1 MSTATTDCFVSSSLK
16 SSMREF
22 LQAKKK
28 KNDEKILFSFAFFS
42 QVTKEGLLGALLE
55 GFDTHFGKV

>member
-22 LQAKKK
+22 LQAKKMMK
-28 KNDEKILFSFAFFS
+28 KILFSFFFFFS